1 MRRNDYSVKRGDH
14 WPRTPKG
21 REFVCWSLLSPECLF
36 SREWSLTSSVAVCPG
51 IVVPGSLQTHRP
63 AASRAWGLAAC
74 LWVPPWAQRLSES
87 QTVLMCVQVP
97 QDVLGTAQRVAGTTW
112 HPQLSRLGRELVG
125 AGFQAGPWGGTSGRG
140 PLSPVEWGQSLGG
153 CPMGLGP

>member
-63 AASRAWGLAAC
+63 AASRAWAPPPPCSVAPPLGASS
-74 LWVPPWAQRLSES
+74 LWTRTVES
-87 QTVLMCVQVP
+87 RP
-97 QDVLGTAQRVAGTTW
+97 A
-112 HPQLSRLGRELVG
+112 S
-125 AGFQAGPWGGTSGRG
+125 WGGCGAALPGGLRCPSNTTVAETERWEDRRTRPAPGM
-140 PLSPVEWGQSLGG
+140 PLHIAHGDSHAGARLLLP
-153 CPMGLGP
+153 PR